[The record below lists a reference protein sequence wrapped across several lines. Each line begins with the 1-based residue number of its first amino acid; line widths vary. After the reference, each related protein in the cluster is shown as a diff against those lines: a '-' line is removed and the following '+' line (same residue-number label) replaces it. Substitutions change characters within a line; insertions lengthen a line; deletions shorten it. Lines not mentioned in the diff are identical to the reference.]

1 MRILHTSDWH
11 VGRTIRGRSRADE
24 HRAVLAEIAAIAR
37 SEEADL
43 VLVAGDLFDSAAP
56 LPESEHIVWSALL
69 ALGEVADVVLVAGN
83 HDNPSR
89 LAAVKPLL
97 DLTNVHVRAFPAP
110 PDQGGVLQLRT
121 RAGQEA
127 MVALLPF
134 LSQRSIV
141 KADELMTMDAAQHVG
156 QYTERCRRIVSQL
169 TAPFRPGAVNVV
181 LTHLTVVGGTLGGG
195 ERSAHTVFDY
205 FVPPQIFPPS
215 AHYVALGHLH
225 RAQQI
230 PGPCPIWYCGSP
242 LQLDFGETGQDK
254 FVLIVDADADTPAQV
269 RRVPLTRGRR
279 LRTLTGT
286 LEELAGHPPDEDSYL
301 RVVAHEP
308 ARAGLA
314 EEVRALFPN
323 AVEVVVAAT
332 TGPADDRGDWS
343 VASLHRSPD
352 ELLGEYLAEVGSD
365 DPQLRALFR
374 ELLEDANAP
383 DPS

>member
-24 HRAVLAEIAAIAR
+24 HRAVLTEIATVAR
-37 SEEADL
+37 SEEVDL

-56 LPESEHIVWSALL
+56 TPESERIVWSALL
-69 ALGEVADVVLVAGN
+69 ALAEVADVALVAGN

-110 PDQGGVLQLRT
+110 ADQGGVLQLRT

-127 MVALLPF
+127 VVALLPF

-156 QYTERCRRIVSQL
+156 RYTERCRRIVAQL
-169 TAPFRPGAVNVV
+169 TAPFRPGAVNIV

-195 ERSAHTVFDY
+195 ERAAHTVFDY
-205 FVPPQIFPPS
+205 FVPPQVFPPT

-254 FVLIVDADADTPAQV
+254 FVLIVDAHPDSPARV
-269 RRVPLTRGRR
+269 RRVPLTAGRR
-279 LRTLTGT
+279 LRTIAGT
-286 LEELAGHPPDEDSYL
+286 FEELAGQPHDEEDYL
-301 RVVAHEP
+301 RVVVQEP
-308 ARAGLA
+308 PRVGLG
-314 EEVRALFPN
+314 EEVRELFPN
-323 AVEVVVAAT
+323 AVEVVVAAS

-352 ELLGEYLAEVGSD
+352 ELLGEYLAEVGSQ

-374 ELLEDANAP
+374 ELLEDAHAA
-383 DPS
+383 DAS